1 MMRRSLIGALTLLM
15 ALAAAPLLAQEP
27 GAGRPR
33 LEELRR
39 RVRERFAERVQQDLN
54 LTNDQMRQL
63 RGTVGKFGG
72 RRRDM
77 ESRQRTLREAL
88 AGQLG
93 PGLAASPDS
102 VARLTDEL
110 MGLRVGY
117 AETFREE
124 QAELARFLDPVQR
137 ARILVL
143 RERLLERGREFPGR
157 RPLMERRAP
166 PE

>member
-1 MMRRSLIGALTLLM
+1 MMRRSMVGVLTLLM
-15 ALAAAPLLAQEP
+15 ALAAAPLHAQEP

-63 RGTVGKFGG
+63 RGTVGKFGV

-88 AGQLG
+88 ASQLR
-93 PGLAASPDS
+93 PGLGASPDS

-110 MGLRVGY
+110 TGLRVHY

-143 RERLLERGREFPGR
+143 RERLLERGRGFLGR

>member
-1 MMRRSLIGALTLLM
+1 MRRSMLGVLTLLM
-15 ALAAAPLLAQEP
+15 ALAVAPLHSQEP

-39 RVRERFAERVQQDLN
+39 RVRERFTERVQQDLS
-54 LTNDQMRQL
+54 LTDDQMRQL
-63 RGTVGKFGG
+63 RGTVGKFGI

-77 ESRQRTLREAL
+77 ESRQQTLREAL
-88 AGQLG
+88 AGQLR
-93 PGLAASPDS
+93 PGLGASPDS

-110 MGLRVGY
+110 MGLRVHY
-117 AETFREE
+117 AETFRDE
-124 QAELARFLDPVQR
+124 QAELARYLDPVQR
-137 ARILVL
+137 ARILIL
-143 RERLLERGREFPGR
+143 RERLLERGKGFLGR

>member
-1 MMRRSLIGALTLLM
+1 MMRPSILGVLALLM
-15 ALAAAPLLAQEP
+15 ALTVAPLHSQEP
-27 GAGRPR
+27 GAVRPR

-54 LTNDQMRQL
+54 LTSDQMRQL
-63 RGTVGKFGG
+63 RGTVGKFGI

-88 AGQLG
+88 AGQLR
-93 PGLAASPDS
+93 PGLGASPDS

-110 MGLRVGY
+110 MGLRVHY
-117 AETFREE
+117 AESFRDE
-124 QAELARFLDPVQR
+124 QAELARYLDPVQR

-143 RERLLERGREFPGR
+143 RERLLERSKGFLGR

>member
-1 MMRRSLIGALTLLM
+1 MRRSMVGVLTLLM
-15 ALAAAPLLAQEP
+15 ALAGAPLHAQQP
-27 GAGRPR
+27 GVGRPR
-33 LEELRR
+33 AEELRR

-54 LTNDQMRQL
+54 LTSDQMRQL
-63 RGTVGKFGG
+63 RGTVGKFGAD
-72 RRRDM
+72 RRDM
-77 ESRQRTLREAL
+77 EARQRTLRDAL
-88 AGQLG
+88 AGQLR
-93 PGLAASPDS
+93 PGLGASPDS

-110 MGLRVGY
+110 MGLRVHY
-117 AETFREE
+117 AESFREE

-143 RERLLERGREFPGR
+143 RERLLERGREFRGR

>member
-1 MMRRSLIGALTLLM
+1 MMRRSMVGVLTLLM
-15 ALAAAPLLAQEP
+15 VLAASPLHSQEP
-27 GAGRPR
+27 STGRPR

-39 RVRERFAERVQQDLN
+39 RVRERFAERVQQDLS
-54 LTNDQMRQL
+54 LTNDQMHQL
-63 RGTVGKFGG
+63 RGTVGKFGV

-88 AGQLG
+88 AGQLR
-93 PGLAASPDS
+93 PGVGASPDS

-110 MGLRVGY
+110 MGLRVHY
-117 AETFREE
+117 AESFREE
-124 QAELARFLDPVQR
+124 QAELARYLDPVQR

-143 RERLLERGREFPGR
+143 RERLLERGKGLHGR
-157 RPLMERRAP
+157 RPLMERRGP

>member
-1 MMRRSLIGALTLLM
+1 MRRSMVGVLTLLM
-15 ALAAAPLLAQEP
+15 ALAAAPLHSQEP

-63 RGTVGKFGG
+63 RGTVGKFGV

-88 AGQLG
+88 AGQLR
-93 PGLAASPDS
+93 PGLGASPDS

-110 MGLRVGY
+110 MSLRVHY

-143 RERLLERGREFPGR
+143 RERLLERGREFPRR

>member
-1 MMRRSLIGALTLLM
+1 MRCSMLGVLTLLM
-15 ALAAAPLLAQEP
+15 ALAVAPLHSQEP
-27 GAGRPR
+27 SAGRPR

-39 RVRERFAERVQQDLN
+39 RVRERFAERVRQDLN

-63 RGTVGKFGG
+63 RGTVGKFGI
-72 RRRDM
+72 RRRDL

-88 AGQLG
+88 AGQLR
-93 PGLAASPDS
+93 PGLGASPDS

-110 MGLRVGY
+110 MGLRVHY
-117 AETFREE
+117 AESFRDE
-124 QAELARFLDPVQR
+124 QAELARYLDPVQR

-143 RERLLERGREFPGR
+143 RERLLERGKGFLGR
-157 RPLMERRAP
+157 RPLMERRAR

>member
-1 MMRRSLIGALTLLM
+1 MRRSIPAVLTLLM
-15 ALAAAPLLAQEP
+15 ALAVAPLHSQEP
-27 GAGRPR
+27 GAGRLR

-39 RVRERFAERVQQDLN
+39 RVRERFSERVQQDLN
-54 LTNDQMRQL
+54 LTNDQMRHL
-63 RGTVGKFGG
+63 RGTVGKFGV

-77 ESRQRTLREAL
+77 EYRQRTLREAL
-88 AGQLG
+88 ARQLR
-93 PGLAASPDS
+93 PGLGAFPDS

-110 MGLRVGY
+110 MGLRVHY
-117 AETFREE
+117 AETFRDE
-124 QAELARFLDPVQR
+124 QAELARYLDPVQR

-143 RERLLERGREFPGR
+143 RERLLERGKSFRGR